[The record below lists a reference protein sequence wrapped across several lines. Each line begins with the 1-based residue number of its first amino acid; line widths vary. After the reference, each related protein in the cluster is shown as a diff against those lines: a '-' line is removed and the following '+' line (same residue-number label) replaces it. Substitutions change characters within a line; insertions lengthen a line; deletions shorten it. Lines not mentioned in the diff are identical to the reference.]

1 MHYTADQ
8 TLAILIEG
16 NRKFSSGTIAVQ
28 SFQDAQQ
35 IMQADKKP
43 IAVIL
48 SCADSRVLPE
58 QIFSQGIG
66 DIFVIRVAGNIAKPS
81 QIGSIEYAVKQYDIP
96 LVVVL
101 GHSDC
106 GAIASTINACRDP
119 NKVLPENLQQI
130 VDDIKPTVIEV
141 YENNKTAALDEIST
155 LAIKENAVN
164 IVSELCEDSSFLKQR
179 VDSGDLK
186 IVAAKFNMES
196 AVVEFFD

>member
-1 MHYTADQ
+1 MRYTVEQ

-16 NRKFSSGTIAVQ
+16 NRRFSSGTIAVQ

-35 IMQADKKP
+35 IMQADQKP

-66 DIFVIRVAGNIAKPS
+66 DIFVIRVAGNIAQSS

-96 LVVVL
+96 LVIVL

-106 GAIASTINACRDP
+106 GAISVTINVCKDSS
-119 NKVLPENLQQI
+119 KVLPENLKKI
-130 VDDIKPTVIEV
+130 VEDIKPIVIDV
-141 YENNKTAALDEIST
+141 YECNKTAELDEIAS
-155 LAIKENAVN
+155 LAIKANAVN
-164 IVSELCEDSSFLKQR
+164 IASELCDDSAFLKER
-179 VDSGDLK
+179 IDSGDLR
-186 IVAAKFNMES
+186 IVAAKFNMDT
-196 AVVEFFD
+196 AIVEFFD